1 MSEVSEIINS
11 NFEKEEVNVEKKL
24 KIKKQFPYY
33 FTQDSIK
40 IKSSFNIFNMISENI
55 IENKL

>member
-24 KIKKQFPYY
+24 KIRNNFR
-33 FTQDSIK
+33 
-40 IKSSFNIFNMISENI
+40 I
-55 IENKL
+55 ILLKTR